1 MGTHSMQNCTM
12 GMHVVSRESENV
24 RHVGDAMVIFDHTRV
39 SPLFEVSVGD
49 VSEIKSAPTPSFE
62 IKSAPT
68 PSFDWCKWA
77 HKVDLVTNIF
87 YPTLAKQGP
96 RRRLMTRQKRQQTSM
111 AYLQRRGARRRNL
124 KGV

>member
-1 MGTHSMQNCTM
+1 MVCGILDDASPHCW
-12 GMHVVSRESENV
+12 GRHESRESESV
-24 RHVGDAMVIFDHTRV
+24 RHVGDVMVIFDHTMV

-49 VSEIKSAPTPSFE
+49 VSE

-111 AYLQRRGARRRNL
+111 AYLQRR
-124 KGV
+124 